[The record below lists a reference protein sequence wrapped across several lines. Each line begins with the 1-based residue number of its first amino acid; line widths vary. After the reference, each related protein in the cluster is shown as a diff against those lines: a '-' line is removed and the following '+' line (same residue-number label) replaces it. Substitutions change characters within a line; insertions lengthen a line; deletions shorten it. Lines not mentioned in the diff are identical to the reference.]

1 MQKNDDLLLD
11 EELAAAFLGEELE
24 TPAESPLETPATPA
38 DLPETG
44 EEWESDEEDFPGQL
58 AIDMYETNEKLIIK
72 ARTAGVDKK
81 DLDVS
86 ISDNLLT
93 ISGTLSS
100 GSDAEIIK
108 FHFQE
113 CYWGDFTR
121 TVVLPVPV
129 HEDKVEA
136 VLKEGVLTI
145 SFAKIEQK
153 KTTLVAIM

>member
-11 EELAAAFLGEELE
+11 DELTAAFLGEDLG
-24 TPAESPLETPATPA
+24 TPAPIEPEPTMTESAQ
-38 DLPETG
+38 PE
-44 EEWESDEEDFPGQL
+44 EEWASDEEDFPGQL
-58 AIDMYETNEKLIIK
+58 AVDMYETDEKLIVK

-93 ISGTLSS
+93 ISGTLLS
-100 GSDAEIIK
+100 GGEAEVIK
-108 FHFQE
+108 FHLQE

-121 TVVLPVPV
+121 TVALPVPV

-136 VLKEGVLTI
+136 MLKEGVLTI
-145 SFAKIEQK
+145 SFTKVEQK
-153 KTTLVAIM
+153 KTTRVAIM

>member
-11 EELAAAFLGEELE
+11 DELTAAFLGEDLGS
-24 TPAESPLETPATPA
+24 PAPMANPEPAIEEATPSE
-38 DLPETG
+38 P
-44 EEWESDEEDFPGQL
+44 EWEADEGELPGQL
-58 AIDMYETNEKLIIK
+58 AVDMYETNEKLIIK

-100 GSDAEIIK
+100 GDDADVLA
-108 FHFQE
+108 FHLQE

-121 TVVLPVPV
+121 TVPLPVPV

-145 SFAKIEQK
+145 SFTKIEQK
-153 KTTLVAIM
+153 KTTRVAIM

>member
-11 EELAAAFLGEELE
+11 DELTAAFLGEDLE
-24 TPAESPLETPATPA
+24 APDPIESEPTTEPIQAE
-38 DLPETG
+38 
-44 EEWESDEEDFPGQL
+44 EEWASDEEDFPGQL
-58 AIDMYETNEKLIIK
+58 AVDMYETDEKLIVK

-100 GSDAEIIK
+100 GGEAEVIK
-108 FHFQE
+108 FHLQE

-121 TVVLPVPV
+121 TVALPVPV

-136 VLKEGVLTI
+136 MLKEGVLTI
-145 SFAKIEQK
+145 SFTKIEQK
-153 KTTLVAIM
+153 KTTRVAIM

>member
-11 EELAAAFLGEELE
+11 DELTAAFLGEDLE
-24 TPAESPLETPATPA
+24 APAPIESEPTTEPTQA
-38 DLPETG
+38 E
-44 EEWESDEEDFPGQL
+44 EEWASDEEDFPGQL
-58 AIDMYETNEKLIIK
+58 AVDMYETDEKLIVK

-100 GSDAEIIK
+100 GGEAEVIK
-108 FHFQE
+108 FHLQE

-121 TVVLPVPV
+121 TVALPVPV

-136 VLKEGVLTI
+136 MLKEGVLTI
-145 SFAKIEQK
+145 SFTKIEQK
-153 KTTLVAIM
+153 KTTRVAIM